1 MRKIANSPERAKR
14 SVWKRMLLFGLSAII
29 LLIGSGFI
37 YEWLASKQAI
47 KHYPAPGEMVDI
59 GGYKLHINKIGSG
72 APTILLEAGSGETSL
87 SWRDIPAQLAEHA
100 TVVSYDRA
108 GYAWSEE
115 ADEERTGANIVKEL
129 HSALEKEAIAGP
141 YLVVGHSL
149 GGMYARLFTQTY
161 PQEVSGLVLI
171 DARPENDERDT
182 KPILEQEN
190 FSGNPPAS
198 ALKLLKNSGLFRLFE
213 DFLLEG
219 LVEEQDRGQFINVI
233 AKPSYFDAKEKEG
246 VLAYTTEDAIR
257 GQHLGALPVRIIA
270 RGLPQNYAQAGLSA
284 DSGRKL
290 EAIWQAGQR
299 GMLDISTDSEL
310 IIAENSGHMV
320 IHDQPE
326 LVVETILNLFKQKRL
341 QRTLDAEVALTVKY
355 KPYIN

>member
-1 MRKIANSPERAKR
+1 MRIITNSPKTAKR
-14 SVWKRMLLFGLSAII
+14 SIWKRLLLFGVSAI
-29 LLIGSGFI
+29 LLLVGSGFT
-37 YEWLASKQAI
+37 YEWFAAKQALQ
-47 KHYPAPGEMVDI
+47 HYPAPGKMVDI
-59 GGYKLHINKIGSG
+59 GGFKLHINKIGNG
-72 APTILLEAGSGETSL
+72 EPTILLEAGSGETSL

-115 ADEERTGANIVKEL
+115 ADEERSGANIVNEL
-129 HSALEKEAIAGP
+129 HSALEKEDIKGP

-161 PQEVSGLVLI
+161 PDEVSGLVLI

-182 KPILEQEN
+182 KTILEQEN
-190 FSGNPPAS
+190 FTGNPPAS
-198 ALKLLKNSGLFRLFE
+198 VLKLLKHSGMLRLFQ
-213 DFLLEG
+213 DFMLEG

-233 AKPSYFDAKEKEG
+233 AKPGYFEAKEEEG
-246 VLAYTTEDAIR
+246 VLAYKTEDAIR
-257 GQHLGALPVRIIA
+257 GQHLGSLPVRIIA

-299 GMLDISTDSEL
+299 DMLNLSTNSKL
-310 IIAENSGHMV
+310 IIAERSGHMV

-326 LVVETILNLFKQKRL
+326 LIVETISSLLNKGL
-341 QRTLDAEVALTVKY
+341 
-355 KPYIN
+355 